1 MFASGGAAPAPGS
14 GQHMAAQPISLKG
27 RALRLL
33 GAREYAR
40 AELGRKLAPH
50 AESAGQIDS
59 LLDELE
65 AKGFLSEQRAAESV
79 VHRRAPRLGSARIRQ
94 ELRAKGLAPELI
106 EQSLA
111 GLQSSEVARARQI
124 WNRKFSTQPV
134 SGDPAARARQMRFL
148 LARGFSAD
156 VVRCVVLGGED
167 DGMPLPE

>member
-1 MFASGGAAPAPGS
+1 M
-14 GQHMAAQPISLKG
+14 
-27 RALRLL
+27 RLL

-50 AESAGQIDS
+50 AENAGQIES
-59 LLDELE
+59 VLDELE

-106 EQSLA
+106 QQTLA
-111 GLQSSEVARARQI
+111 GLQASEVARARQV
-124 WNRKFSTQPV
+124 WSRKFSAQPAF
-134 SGDPAARARQMRFL
+134 GDPAAHGRQMRFL

-156 VVRCVVLGGED
+156 VVRRVVSGGED
-167 DGMPLPE
+167 DWASATS

>member
-1 MFASGGAAPAPGS
+1 
-14 GQHMAAQPISLKG
+14 MATQPISLKG

-50 AESAGQIDS
+50 AENAGQIES
-59 LLDELE
+59 VLDELE

-94 ELRAKGLAPELI
+94 ELRDKGLAPELI
-106 EQSLA
+106 QQTLA
-111 GLQSSEVARARQI
+111 GLQSSEVARARQV
-124 WNRKFSTQPV
+124 WSRRFSGQPA
-134 SGDPAARARQMRFL
+134 SGDLAAHGRQMRFL

-156 VVRCVVLGGED
+156 VVRRVVSGGED
-167 DGMPLPE
+167 DWASATP